1 MVGVRGLEP
10 RTSSLSV
17 KCSNQ
22 LSYTPK
28 NFYQLPNFTKSTAFS
43 KGYQF
48 KPFLRLATRKN
59 FDIQADFLYTQG
71 VKSRISEIK
80 ITNTN

>member
-22 LSYTPK
+22 LSYTPANKLLPDFTRAKAKCKESDFAVDNQSKTLTARGK
-28 NFYQLPNFTKSTAFS
+28 NSYTK
-43 KGYQF
+43 
-48 KPFLRLATRKN
+48 
-59 FDIQADFLYTQG
+59 
-71 VKSRISEIK
+71 
-80 ITNTN
+80 